1 MSWKTF
7 FSLVLIGFLVSACGG
22 AAATQQA
29 ASTEAP
35 AAPGATEAPA
45 QIAPQAP
52 SVSSESEFNSIST
65 EKASTADVNLYKS
78 LSTYEPVPVNEVSL
92 ALSIEN
98 VDPAT
103 IPNAPIQP
111 VNIYQ
116 LGQSRTFW
124 VRNTSTLQ
132 FNLINAKLMWI
143 SNHAYFWQDMNVNQE
158 NTAEDWAAA
167 GTSFDNSYER
177 VRSVFGTEQSLGL
190 DGDPRLFVVHS
201 NNVGDVGGYFS
212 ELDQLPAA
220 VEEHSNEGQ
229 YFFISNEKSLGIT
242 SEYYKEV
249 LAHEF
254 QHMIQKNVD
263 SNEEAWLDEGLSM
276 LAQQVAGMRGDN
288 WVKEYL
294 SQPDQSLWY
303 WGKNSAD
310 YGQSYLY
317 LDYLYEQLGEE
328 FIKAL
333 SADSVNGTVSIDQT
347 LKTFKSSRNA
357 DDLYIDA
364 ISAAFFND
372 RSSPNNQFAYQ
383 IPSLPSV
390 TPIFESESIPQI
402 YQGTVQ
408 QYGGVDILTFI
419 GESNATL
426 TFNGDQRIK
435 LIPAD
440 AHSGDR
446 FWWSNRDDS
455 TFATL
460 TRKVDLT
467 QTPTATLKYWVWYNL
482 EENWD
487 YAYLL
492 VSTDNGNH
500 WTPVPATSSRVTDP
514 NGQNHGYGFSGIS
527 GTQSEA
533 KWIQE
538 TANLNAYA
546 GRQILLRFAMQTNR
560 SVNNFG
566 FAIDDLSI
574 PEIGWTDNVE
584 AGKKDWTSK
593 GFIAIHNHVPQIW
606 GVRAVEQKMD
616 NTLLVHDLNIK
627 NGTAQLEIDVSDLNR
642 LVVFVIG
649 QTHYTTLPASYQVEV
664 SPQ

>member
-7 FSLVLIGFLVSACGG
+7 FSLVLIGFLVAACGG

-35 AAPGATEAPA
+35 AAPAATEAPA

-78 LSTYEPVPVNEVSL
+78 LSAYEPAPVNEVSL
-92 ALSIEN
+92 ALAIEN
-98 VDPAT
+98 VDPAKIQT
-103 IPNAPIQP
+103 APNQP
-111 VNIYQ
+111 VNTYQ

-167 GTSFDNSYER
+167 GASFDNSYER

-201 NNVGDVGGYFS
+201 NDVGDVGGYFS

-229 YFFISNEKSLGIT
+229 YFFISNEKSSGIT

-263 SNEEAWLDEGLSM
+263 VNEEAWLDEGLSM

-294 SQPDQSLWY
+294 SQPDQSLWF

-333 SADSVNGTVSIDQT
+333 SADSINGTVSIDQT
-347 LKTFKSSRNA
+347 LKTFKSTRNA
-357 DDLYIDA
+357 DDLYIDS

-390 TPIFESESIPQI
+390 PPIFESESFPQI

-419 GESNATL
+419 GEGNATL
-426 TFNGDQRIK
+426 IFNGDQRIK

-467 QTPTATLKYWVWYNL
+467 QTPTATLKYWAWYNL

-500 WTPVPATSSRVTDP
+500 WTPISATSSRVTDP

-533 KWIQE
+533 IWIQE

-546 GRQILLRFAMQTNR
+546 GRQILLRFVMQTNR

-584 AGKKDWTSK
+584 AGKKDWTSE

-627 NGTAQLEIDVSDLNR
+627 NGTAQLEIDFSDLNR

-649 QTHYTTLPASYQVEV
+649 QTRYTTLPASYQVEV
-664 SPQ
+664 SP

>member
-7 FSLVLIGFLVSACGG
+7 FSLVLIGFLISACGG
-22 AAATQQA
+22 AAATQQS
-29 ASTEAP
+29 ASTEVPAP
-35 AAPGATEAPA
+35 AATEAPA
-45 QIAPQAP
+45 EIAPQAP

-78 LSTYEPVPVNEVSL
+78 LSAYEPAPVNEVSL
-92 ALSIEN
+92 ALAIEN
-98 VDPAT
+98 VDPAKIQT
-103 IPNAPIQP
+103 APNQP
-111 VNIYQ
+111 VNTYQ

-143 SNHAYFWQDMNVNQE
+143 SNHAYFWQDMNINQE

-167 GTSFDNSYER
+167 GISFDNSYEK

-229 YFFISNEKSLGIT
+229 YFFISNEKSSGIT
-242 SEYYKEV
+242 SEYYKEI

-347 LKTFKSSRNA
+347 LKTFKSTRNA

-408 QYGGVDILTFI
+408 QYGGVDILTFT
-419 GESNATL
+419 GEGNAPLKFT
-426 TFNGDQRIK
+426 GDQRVK
-435 LIPAD
+435 LTPAD

-467 QTPTATLKYWVWYNL
+467 QTPTATLKYWAWYNL

-500 WTPVPATSSRVTDP
+500 WTPVSATSSRVTDP

-533 KWIQE
+533 MWIQE

-574 PEIGWTDNVE
+574 PEISWTDNVE
-584 AGKKDWTSK
+584 VGKKDWTSE
-593 GFIAIHNHVPQIW
+593 GFIAIHNHVPQTW
-606 GVRAVEQKMD
+606 GVRTVEQKMD
-616 NTLLVHDLNIK
+616 NSLVVHDLNTK
-627 NGTAQLEIDVSDLNR
+627 NGTAQLEIDFSDLNR